1 MLLKSPKTG
10 FADEP
15 SFDASPL
22 AVRAEIPLSLTNCKA
37 DDIIS
42 SLVNLNLGGIF
53 LYPFVIR
60 NSSYATLVFYYKLF
74 FVFVKRVAM
83 DIFSDDQE
91 VLNAGTAYVYARNI
105 DRYINH
111 WC

>member
-1 MLLKSPKTG
+1 
-10 FADEP
+10 
-15 SFDASPL
+15 
-22 AVRAEIPLSLTNCKA
+22 
-37 DDIIS
+37 
-42 SLVNLNLGGIF
+42 
-53 LYPFVIR
+53 
-60 NSSYATLVFYYKLF
+60 
-74 FVFVKRVAM
+74 M